1 MLLAMLGT
9 GQEPTQSSL
18 ETAICMGRAMR
29 GLRSPL
35 GQYMGGERKAQ
46 SDVSAL
52 GFMSNLR
59 PAIGE
64 RKLETRVGRKVDAG
78 DVFDMWIE
86 KFGATVEG
94 RAAEAFGQ
102 LFVPE
107 GFWRDILSF
116 TWERPTFSGRA
127 QIRDAFGAT
136 AENVGAKNFRIAARE
151 SKPRFARRSGR
162 RVLEAWFDFDTNVG
176 TGAGFVRLLHN
187 EDDPRNPKIWLL
199 LTTLHA
205 LKGSEEKVGTTR
217 PTGNAYSK
225 IQSSVNW
232 KQHREQ
238 EQAFAD
244 RDPAVLIVGAGHSG
258 LMLAVRLRQMGVD
271 VLIVEKNKRVGDNWR
286 RRYNNLTLHNE
297 IDGNHFPYLPF
308 PATWPVWLPKDML
321 AEWLE
326 AYAEF
331 LELNVWN
338 ETQVMGA
345 TFNETT
351 KEWSVSLRRA
361 NGPERTLR
369 CKHLVAAVGV
379 SGGVPK
385 RPTMDGLSD
394 FGGTVLHSGEFDS
407 GTQWAGKRAIVVG
420 TGNSGHDVAQD
431 LYVSGASAVSIVQ
444 RGATVVLSLEPSA
457 KISYSIYRDDLPV
470 EDVDLMVAAIPYPLL
485 IDSYQWI
492 TKRTSELDR
501 DLLAKLSAVGFK
513 THLGEDETGFQLQY
527 LRGAGGYYINV
538 GCSELIIQKKIGL
551 VQFEDADRFVA
562 EGLRMKDE
570 RVIPCDLVVLATG
583 FKNMQESIR
592 AIVGDKIADRV
603 GPIWGF
609 DEDYNM
615 RNIWKRTAQE
625 GFWVMGG
632 AILEARLNS
641 RFLALEIKASLEGL
655 IPQRASCERERRF
668 VAA

>member
-1 MLLAMLGT
+1 
-9 GQEPTQSSL
+9 
-18 ETAICMGRAMR
+18 
-29 GLRSPL
+29 LRR
-35 GQYMGGERKAQ
+35 E
-46 SDVSAL
+46 V
-52 GFMSNLR
+52 
-59 PAIGE
+59 AIGAN
-64 RKLETRVGRKVDAG
+64 RGDGKLETKVGRKVAADVCDA
-78 DVFDMWIE
+78 WIQTL
-86 KFGATVEG
+86 GATIES
-94 RAAEAFGQ
+94 REPEAFGQ
-102 LFVPE
+102 LFLPE

-136 AENVGAKNFRIAARE
+136 VESVGARNFRRAARR

-162 RVLEAWFDFDTNVG
+162 RVLEAWFDFDTDVG
-176 TGAGFVRLLHN
+176 SGAGFVRLLHN
-187 EDDPRNPKIWLL
+187 EDDPHNPKIWLL
-199 LTTLHA
+199 LTTLHS
-205 LKGSEEKVGTTR
+205 LKGFEDKVEAAR
-217 PTGNAYSK
+217 PTGNEYSK
-225 IQSSVNW
+225 ILSSENW
-232 KQHREQ
+232 KQRREQ
-238 EQAFAD
+238 EQVFLN

-258 LMLAVRLRQMGVD
+258 LMLAARLRQMGVD
-271 VLIVEKNKRVGDNWR
+271 VLVVERNGRVGDNWR

-297 IDGNHFPYLPF
+297 INGNHFPYLTF

-321 AEWLE
+321 AAWLE

-331 LELNVWN
+331 LELNVW
-338 ETQVMGA
+338 TDTTVAGA
-345 TFNETT
+345 TFNATA
-351 KEWSVSLRRA
+351 KEWQVTLRRG
-361 NGPERTLR
+361 NGTERVLR

-385 RPTMDGLSD
+385 RPTIAGLSD
-394 FGGTVLHSGEFDS
+394 FRGSVLHSSEFDS
-407 GTQWAGKRAIVVG
+407 GTIWRGKRALVIG

-431 LYVSGASAVSIVQ
+431 LYVSGAASVSILQ

-492 TKRTSELDR
+492 TRRTTELDR
-501 DLLAKLSAVGFK
+501 ELLAKLDAAGFK
-513 THLGEDETGFQLQY
+513 THLGEDQTGFQLQY

-538 GCSELIIQKKIGL
+538 GCADLIIDKKIGL

-562 EGLRMKDE
+562 EGLRMKDGSL
-570 RVIPCDLVVLATG
+570 VPFDLVVLATG
-583 FKNMQESIR
+583 FQNMQESIR
-592 AIVGDKIADRV
+592 AMLGDKIADRV
-603 GPIWGF
+603 GPVWGF

-615 RNIWKRTAQE
+615 RNIWKRTGQE

-655 IPQRASCERERRF
+655 IPQSISREKRF